1 MPKAVGRDPSLA
13 SITGTEA
20 CSGIGSA
27 PLCRWAIVALL
38 LTASRLVMAAD
49 PILEQ
54 IEVLPDPKG
63 SLVRIELN
71 TPVQLI
77 SHTPQR
83 NGDLLQIQIQPIL
96 IRDDAELNELLEEG
110 RARSTLAAR
119 SRVGLFARQ
128 TLLWSPSAAVPLVEV
143 TYDGGGL
150 QLIEPPAL
158 PAIPGRDLPQDF
170 VRRPAKVVG
179 TAEILLRFNRTVFYE
194 VQRDPNPRFLRVVV
208 LGAPA
213 GEVTLPPT
221 EEIPQEGVPGTD
233 DTGVP
238 RTREAPAPGVEQPP
252 PPPEE
257 GAALPAPA
265 PAAAGTY
272 VVNLASSVEPFT
284 SAEMQGIDVPADRR
298 LYTTTFEK
306 DGKTWQRLRLGFFA
320 DAESAREALNALRS
334 AYPEAWV
341 AQASDAERRAAGAA
355 APAPEPAPME
365 PAPAAEVGAVVTGPP
380 PTGGAASAVEQA
392 RQALIDKDYDTA
404 IGLLSRELEDPNTR
418 FRLEAQELLG
428 VARERKGQLALAKA
442 EYERYLELNPD
453 GENAARVQQRLD
465 GLITADQALREKLRL
480 SKQEQVSAAPGAP
493 AAAETEIYGGFSQF
507 YRRENQFLEGQG
519 TDPVQSGLQNDLDL
533 NARRRGENVDLQGR
547 FSGGYLYD
555 FLDNGPEPETRIS
568 TLFVD
573 AQDKERNL
581 QARLGRQS
589 STTGGVLGRFDGGL
603 LGVRLSDWARLNF
616 VGGCPVESSV
626 NRAIHCEKAFYGANI
641 DLGTFWDA
649 VDFNVFAIEQDFDDI
664 LDRRSVGAE
673 MRYFKPDYSVFT
685 LVDYDI
691 SYDELNTFLLLAN
704 YVFQNQATVNL
715 IVDHR
720 TTPLLTTANS
730 LQGQLVD
737 SLDALREF
745 YTEDQIRDLA
755 EDRTAISDAVTLGGS
770 YPLNERFLVNGDLT
784 LTSISGTDGSIGLN
798 GAPDVASTS
807 RTGVEKIYSL
817 QLIGSSLFKPGDT
830 SIAGVR
836 FSDLEESDTAS
847 FLLNTRYPV
856 TDRLRVNPL
865 LQFDHTS
872 SDDGSEDWVVEPQ
885 LLVNYRVM
893 DRMQIEFETG
903 AQWALLG
910 DPVSDSVEF
919 LDYFAS
925 IGYRYDF

>member
-1 MPKAVGRDPSLA
+1 MPEVRGYDRVTAAGASLRR
-13 SITGTEA
+13 
-20 CSGIGSA
+20 
-27 PLCRWAIVALL
+27 LRRWAFFGLL
-38 LTASRLVMAAD
+38 MAVSPLAMAAD

-54 IEVLPDPKG
+54 IEILPDPKG

-71 TPVQLI
+71 TPVRLI

-96 IRDDAELNELLEEG
+96 IRDDAELSELLEEG

-128 TLLWSPSAAVPLVEV
+128 TLLWSPSATVPLVEV

-150 QLIEPPAL
+150 QLIEPPAP

-170 VRRPAKVVG
+170 ARRPAKVVG
-179 TAEILLRFNRTVFYE
+179 TAEILMRFNRTVFYE

-238 RTREAPAPGVEQPP
+238 RTEEAPASGVEQPA
-252 PPPEE
+252 PPEE
-257 GAALPAPA
+257 GAALPATVPTTTG
-265 PAAAGTY
+265 PY
-272 VVNLASSVEPFT
+272 VVNLASSLEPFPA
-284 SAEMQGIDVPADRR
+284 AEMQGIDVPPGRR
-298 LYTTTFEK
+298 LYTTTFEQ
-306 DGKTWQRLRLGFFA
+306 DGKTWHRLRLGFFA
-320 DAESAREALNALRS
+320 DARSAGEALTALRP

-341 AQASDAERRAAGAA
+341 TQASEAERSAGVGAAPVPEVPAAAAGREAAA
-355 APAPEPAPME
+355 APA
-365 PAPAAEVGAVVTGPP
+365 APA
-380 PTGGAASAVEQA
+380 GGAASAVEQA

-404 IGLLSRELEDPNTR
+404 IGLLSKELEDPNTR

-428 VARERKGQLALAKA
+428 VARERKGQLALAMA
-442 EYERYLELNPD
+442 EYERYLELNPK
-453 GENAARVQQRLD
+453 GEDADRVRQRLD
-465 GLITADQALREKLRL
+465 GLITAEESLREKLRL
-480 SKQEQVSAAPGAP
+480 SRQEQVSAAPGATP
-493 AAAETEIYGGFSQF
+493 AAETEIFGGISQF
-507 YRRENQFLEGQG
+507 YRRENQYLEGQG

-533 NARRRGENVDLQGR
+533 NARRRGENLDLQGR

-555 FLDNGPEPETRIS
+555 FLDDGPEPETRVS
-568 TLFVD
+568 TLFID

-603 LGVRLSDWARLNF
+603 LGVRLGDWARLNL

-626 NRAIHCEKAFYGANI
+626 NRAIHCEKAFYGANV

-673 MRYFKPDYSVFT
+673 MRYFRPDYSIFT

-770 YPLNERFLVNGDLT
+770 YPLNERFLVNGDVT
-784 LTSISGTDGSIGLN
+784 LTSISGTDASIGLN

-817 QLIGSSLFKPGDT
+817 QLIGSSLLKPGDT
-830 SIAGVR
+830 TIAGVR

-885 LLVNYRVM
+885 LLVNYRIM

>member
-1 MPKAVGRDPSLA
+1 MAV
-13 SITGTEA
+13 
-20 CSGIGSA
+20 
-27 PLCRWAIVALL
+27 
-38 LTASRLVMAAD
+38 SRLVMAAD

-63 SLVRIELN
+63 SMVRIELN
-71 TPVQLI
+71 TPVRLI

-96 IRDDAELNELLEEG
+96 IRDDAELSELVEEG

-150 QLIEPPAL
+150 QLIEPPAP

-179 TAEILLRFNRTVFYE
+179 TAEILMRFNRTVFYE
-194 VQRDPNPRFLRVVV
+194 VQRDPNPRFLRVIV

-238 RTREAPAPGVEQPP
+238 RSEEAPAPGLEQPAPP

-257 GAALPAPA
+257 GAALPATV
-265 PAAAGTY
+265 PAATGEY

-284 SAEMQGIDVPADRR
+284 TAEMQGIDVPPDRR
-298 LYTTTFEK
+298 LYTTTFEQ
-306 DGKTWQRLRLGFFA
+306 DGRTWHRLRLGFFA
-320 DAESAREALNALRS
+320 DAQSAREALTALRS

-341 AQASDAERRAAGAA
+341 AQASEAERRVGGGAA
-355 APAPEPAPME
+355 LAAEAARIE
-365 PAPAAEVGAVVTGPP
+365 PAPAAEAGAVVSAPA

-404 IGLLSRELEDPNTR
+404 IGLLSKELEDPNTR

-442 EYERYLELNPD
+442 EYERYLELNPKGD
-453 GENAARVQQRLD
+453 DSDRVRQRLD
-465 GLITADQALREKLRL
+465 GLITSEEALREKLRL
-480 SKQEQVSAAPGAP
+480 SKQEQVSAAPGAR
-493 AAAETEIYGGFSQF
+493 AAAETEVYGGFSQF
-507 YRRENQFLEGQG
+507 YRRENQYLEGQG

-533 NARRRGENVDLQGR
+533 NARRRGENLDLQGR

-555 FLDNGPEPETRIS
+555 FLDNGPEPETRVS
-568 TLFVD
+568 TLFLD

-603 LGVRLSDWARLNF
+603 LGVRLSDWARLNL

-626 NRAIHCEKAFYGANI
+626 NRAIHCEKAFYGANV

-770 YPLNERFLVNGDLT
+770 YPLNERFLVNGDVT
-784 LTSISGTDGSIGLN
+784 LTSISGTDASIGLN

-807 RTGVEKIYSL
+807 RTGVEKIYSM

-830 SIAGVR
+830 TIAGVR

-872 SDDGSEDWVVEPQ
+872 SDDGSEDWMVEPQ
-885 LLVNYRVM
+885 LLVNYRIM